1 MTFYTDCGIKPAK
14 INKPRY
20 INEIITHNDSEYKL
34 IVKDIQESYPES
46 YDLVMLL
53 LDEPEV
59 RVIPGW
65 HIGNK
70 TFGGY
75 RWNDTMHV
83 KAWKFRQGD
92 H

>member
-1 MTFYTDCGIKPAK
+1 MTFTESASR
-14 INKPRY
+14 NKPKY
-20 INEIITHNDSEYKL
+20 NHTTITHNDSEYKL
-34 IVKDIQESYPES
+34 INKEEILSYPEG
-46 YDLVMLL
+46 YDLVLLL

-65 HIGNK
+65 HVGNK

-75 RWNDTMHV
+75 RWNDKMNV
-83 KAWKFRQGD
+83 KAWKVRQGD